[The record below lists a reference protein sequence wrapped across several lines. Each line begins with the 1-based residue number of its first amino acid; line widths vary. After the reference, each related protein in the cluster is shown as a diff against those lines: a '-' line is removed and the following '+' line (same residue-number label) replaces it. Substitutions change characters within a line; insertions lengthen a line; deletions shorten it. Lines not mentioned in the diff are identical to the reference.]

1 MNHSIEAKYIG
12 PAKEG
17 TVNFFSPP
25 HGFGFISLKD
35 TKEDIFV
42 HMSHL
47 VDKINE
53 NDKVVFDIIKG
64 VKGLIATKVRLV

>member
-1 MNHSIEAKYIG
+1 MNHSLETKYIG
-12 PAKEG
+12 AAKEG
-17 TVNFFSPP
+17 TVNFFSPL
-25 HGFGFISLKD
+25 HEFGFISLKD

-47 VDKINE
+47 VDVIKE
-53 NDKVVFDIIKG
+53 NDRVVFDIIKG